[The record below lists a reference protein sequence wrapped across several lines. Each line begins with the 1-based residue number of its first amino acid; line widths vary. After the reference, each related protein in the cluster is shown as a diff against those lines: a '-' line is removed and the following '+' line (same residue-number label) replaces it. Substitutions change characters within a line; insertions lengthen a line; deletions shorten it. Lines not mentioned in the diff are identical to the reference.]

1 MELWNDCFFSCT
13 SNRLFLKESEKVQIA
28 TYALP
33 KKSKRLEYV
42 DNEKNLVEKE
52 TQNINF

>member
-1 MELWNDCFFSCT
+1 MELRNDCFFSCT

-33 KKSKRLEYV
+33 KESKRLEYTKKEIALS
-42 DNEKNLVEKE
+42 NKNVC
-52 TQNINF
+52 